1 MMSRDEFFSPV
12 GHPSSRHGKSGQ
24 ALHVISSRFEEFS
37 NTLAEAMT
45 HGRPAVRFD
54 CDTGPRGMIVVT
66 CERLPLGDEAGLMSL
81 TGDAALREV
90 CCADGRGAGT
100 VFIENGMCEE
110 RSFVELTKSHG

>member
-12 GHPSSRHGKSGQ
+12 GPEFKAWQERAGP
-24 ALHVISSRFEEFS
+24 HVISSRFEEFS